1 MCDIEEELNSAIES
15 ARESMPEN
23 IVALINMAN
32 SDLYSGPLYL
42 DDEGEECS
50 MWDEGA
56 KPFNFSKAIGTIGDW
71 LSVNVESVRVK
82 MFDTDEDGEEVS
94 WFETIEDSERHI
106 LRALL
111 GRELASHF

>member
-1 MCDIEEELNSAIES
+1 MHDIEGELNSAIQS
-15 ARESMPEN
+15 AREAMPEN
-23 IVALINMAN
+23 IAALISMAN

-42 DDEGEECS
+42 DEDGEECS

-56 KPFNFSKAIGTIGDW
+56 KPFDFTKAIDTIGDW
-71 LSVNVESVRVK
+71 LSVNVESVRVE

-106 LRALL
+106 RRALL
-111 GRELASHF
+111 GRELASYF

>member
-1 MCDIEEELNSAIES
+1 MYDIEEELNYAIES
-15 ARESMPEN
+15 AREAMPEN
-23 IVALINMAN
+23 IAELINMAN

-42 DDEGEECS
+42 DEDGEECS

-56 KPFNFSKAIGTIGDW
+56 KPFNFSKAIDTIGDW
-71 LSVNVESVRVK
+71 IFTNIESVRVQ

-94 WFETIEDSERHI
+94 WFETIQDSDQHI
-106 LRALL
+106 YRALL

>member
-1 MCDIEEELNSAIES
+1 MYDIEEELNSAIES
-15 ARESMPEN
+15 TREAMPEN
-23 IVALINMAN
+23 IAALINKAN

-42 DDEGEECS
+42 DEDGEECS

-56 KPFNFSKAIGTIGDW
+56 KPFNFTKAIDTIRDW
-71 LSVNVESVRVK
+71 ISVNVESVRIQ

-94 WFETIEDSERHI
+94 WFETIQDSAQHI
-106 LRALL
+106 RRALL

>member
-1 MCDIEEELNSAIES
+1 MHDIEEELDSAIQS
-15 ARESMPEN
+15 AREAMPAN
-23 IVALINMAN
+23 IAALINMAN

-42 DDEGEECS
+42 DEDGEECS

-56 KPFNFSKAIGTIGDW
+56 KPFNFSKAIDTIGDW
-71 LSVNVESVRVK
+71 LSVNVDSVRVQ

-94 WFETIEDSERHI
+94 RFETIEDSERHI

-111 GRELASHF
+111 GSELASHF